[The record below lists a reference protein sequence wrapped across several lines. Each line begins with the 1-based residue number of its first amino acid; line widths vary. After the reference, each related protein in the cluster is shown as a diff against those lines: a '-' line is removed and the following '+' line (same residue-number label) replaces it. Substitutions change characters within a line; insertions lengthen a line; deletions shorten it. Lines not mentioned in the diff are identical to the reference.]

1 MGLLPPVH
9 TGKLLCCVQWL
20 LTCDRCIPSP
30 LGCWLCLWW
39 PRAGIELS
47 WKGPLQVIY
56 YNPCAVYRDAHS
68 PIRYSEPIQSDFGWL
83 QGYPPTASLG
93 SLCQGFTNFILK
105 NFLLTPSLNLS
116 FFLSLEPFILVLSQK
131 TQLESNPL
139 LSHSPSLGT
148 GGFLEGSGHTLS
160 LQHLG
165 WDRSP

>member
-1 MGLLPPVH
+1 MPTALSGIQNPSS
-9 TGKLLCCVQWL
+9 
-20 LTCDRCIPSP
+20 LT
-30 LGCWLCLWW
+30 LGDS
-39 PRAGIELS
+39 RG
-47 WKGPLQVIY
+47 G
-56 YNPCAVYRDAHS
+56 
-68 PIRYSEPIQSDFGWL
+68 
-83 QGYPPTASLG
+83 PTASLG